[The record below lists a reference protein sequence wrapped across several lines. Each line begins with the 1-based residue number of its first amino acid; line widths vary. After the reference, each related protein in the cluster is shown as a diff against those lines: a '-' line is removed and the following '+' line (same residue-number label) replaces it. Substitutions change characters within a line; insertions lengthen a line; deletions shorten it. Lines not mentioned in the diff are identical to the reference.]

1 MPRTVKRRISKR
13 HRRHRQRTRRS
24 QRSQRMRMR
33 GGAFVND
40 ERSFTVRLIGII
52 HDEHADI
59 PAGEMYDFDE
69 DLRNQILEW
78 YTITTQRLINN
89 GTIQHIRNPVFEY
102 DDENEMFKVRF
113 EYDDEHPNEL
123 EANID
128 TMLSHWEMIEE
139 MPEQNNPIPE
149 IYIDGVHWYPELDDV
164 FGFAFAQQNNN
175 QNFNQNQNQNQAQA
189 QPQVQH

>member
-1 MPRTVKRRISKR
+1 MPRTVKRRTSKR
-13 HRRHRQRTRRS
+13 HRRQKRTRRM
-24 QRSQRMRMR
+24 RSHRLRMR
-33 GGAFVND
+33 GGAFVNE
-40 ERSFTVRLIGII
+40 ERSFHVRLIGII

-78 YTITTQRLINN
+78 YTDTTQRLINN
-89 GTIQHIRNPVFEY
+89 GSIQYIRNAVFEY

-113 EYDDEHPNEL
+113 EYDDQHPDEL

-139 MPEQNNPIPE
+139 MPLQNNPIPE
-149 IYIDGVHWYPELDDV
+149 IYIDGVHWYPEKDV
-164 FGFAFAQQNNN
+164 VVEDQIN
-175 QNFNQNQNQNQAQA
+175 QNFNQNQNNQPI
-189 QPQVQH
+189 PQVQPQP